1 MERQG
6 RFRPDDGCPCRRG
19 CRSRDGD
26 DRRDL
31 SQGALHG
38 DQPAVEK
45 GRAGDQRGRLI
56 GRTKGSMNIKLHA
69 VTDADGRPIRL
80 FMTAG

>member
-1 MERQG
+1 
-6 RFRPDDGCPCRRG
+6 
-19 CRSRDGD
+19 
-26 DRRDL
+26 
-31 SQGALHG
+31 LHG